1 MLISL
6 TYLLLM
12 FSLSVWKRVL
22 CVNFID
28 LLITYVEPVRV
39 EAGVVC

>member
-12 FSLSVWKRVL
+12 LSLSVWKRML

-28 LLITYVEPVRV
+28 SLITYVEPVGV
-39 EAGVVC
+39 EADVVC

>member
-12 FSLSVWKRVL
+12 LSLSVWRRML
-22 CVNFID
+22 CVDFID
-28 LLITYVEPVRV
+28 LLLTYVELVGV
-39 EAGVVC
+39 EADVVC